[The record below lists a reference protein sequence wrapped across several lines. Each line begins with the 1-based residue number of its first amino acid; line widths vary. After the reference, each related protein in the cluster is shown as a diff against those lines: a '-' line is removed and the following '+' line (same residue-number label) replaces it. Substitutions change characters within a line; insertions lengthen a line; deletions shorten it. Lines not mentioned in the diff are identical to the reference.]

1 MSITIRHAVLALG
14 LLAAFALS
22 APAFAAHMHHK
33 HKTHDTT
40 STGTPVPPSGGNDSQ
55 GGSAY

>member
-14 LLAAFALS
+14 LLATFALS
-22 APAFAAHMHHK
+22 APAFAAQTHHK

-40 STGTPVPPSGGNDSQ
+40 STGIPTPPSGTNDSQ